1 MQWPEYMFSSQAPW
15 GNARVTMK
23 SMARAN
29 YASGSLPTQDLLI
42 VEDAKEEAA
51 EFDMTEADPLI
62 VPA

>member
-1 MQWPEYMFSSQAPW
+1 
-15 GNARVTMK
+15 MK